1 MQVTVNMKKLI
12 IIHWLVE
19 ISLLQYVL
27 FFLAFFFNAI
37 NYISLFKLSRLDYTL
52 KVLKVH

>member
-27 FFLAFFFNAI
+27 FFLTFFFQCH
-37 NYISLFKLSRLDYTL
+37 KLHLIIQT
-52 KVLKVH
+52 V